1 MNSSLLNGSLH
12 RWARRLGPMASVV
25 ALMAYADRAASQE
38 GAAPGAPS
46 GTSAAASPDAPTG
59 MVAPS
64 SATNAGDGMTIDQI
78 KTKAKTIVGRVS
90 SVEDQIR
97 AMLETAQDQR
107 DVVRVLCLAD
117 KNNQVG
123 LALGTAR
130 DRNASLLAALTRGS
144 EARARHEFRLLSVV
158 SERVEFLVA
167 EANQCLGEEAG
178 PFGDSTLVV
187 DVDPNLPA
195 ADPAEVTTPPIGA
208 VVPLV
213 PSPTD

>member
-1 MNSSLLNGSLH
+1 MKISLEN
-12 RWARRLGPMASVV
+12 WARPLQVAGLTAALLG
-25 ALMAYADRAASQE
+25 YAGTAASQPQ
-38 GAAPGAPS
+38 GNQLAAPSTSSSGSPGAGS
-46 GTSAAASPDAPTG
+46 LEG
-59 MVAPS
+59 
-64 SATNAGDGMTIDQI
+64 SATTAGDNMTIAQI
-78 KTKAKTIVGRVS
+78 KERGKAIVARID
-90 SVEDQIR
+90 SVEDQIA

-123 LALGTAR
+123 LALGTAK

-144 EARARHEFRLLSVV
+144 EARARHEYRLLAVV

-178 PFGDSTLVV
+178 PVGDSTLVV
-187 DVDPNLPA
+187 NVDPNLPA
-195 ADPAEVTTPPIGA
+195 PDPAAVATPPIAA

-213 PSPTD
+213 PSPVD

>member
-12 RWARRLGPMASVV
+12 RWARRLGPMASIV
-25 ALMAYADRAASQE
+25 ALLAYADRAASQE
-38 GAAPGAPS
+38 GAAGAAPAEPS
-46 GTSAAASPDAPTG
+46 TGATTG

-195 ADPAEVTTPPIGA
+195 ADPAEVATPPIGA